1 MVSWSSL
8 WLKLKYCCYVSKLS
22 QFISNSILQVIT
34 NHQSVT
40 ECLSFGLAAVC
51 CDPEK
56 CSARWFPLRAWAW
69 THAICLCSQQLK
81 PAAFQSQFDAA
92 GSNLGPYKREGDS
105 TIFYLRPNETHA
117 RPMSPS
123 SLRALSPEWAAGGAI
138 NSAFKASSL
147 GRGEEGT
154 IQGYHIKS
162 LYKLNFCFFSWDEVQ
177 PTTLHTILAAC
188 ILCYYCCACYYC
200 GQGGDIEWSFLV
212 PLSSML
218 YLWRQDLDFS
228 NKTRDRER
236 ERYGPLHDRANHH
249 DLVPTL
255 ARVPFYSKFRDFE
268 YDGWIIS
275 A

>member
-1 MVSWSSL
+1 MSLLWSCSGLLRPRKMQCPLVSPPSL
-8 WLKLKYCCYVSKLS
+8 SLNTRNLPLLPAIKTSRIPIAIWCCRL
-22 QFISNSILQVIT
+22 
-34 NHQSVT
+34 H
-40 ECLSFGLAAVC
+40 
-51 CDPEK
+51 
-56 CSARWFPLRAWAW
+56 
-69 THAICLCSQQLK
+69 
-81 PAAFQSQFDAA
+81 
-92 GSNLGPYKREGDS
+92 LGPYKREGDS

-154 IQGYHIKS
+154 TQEYHIKS

-249 DLVPTL
+249 SLEPTL
-255 ARVPFYSKFRDFE
+255 ARVPFYSKFRNFE
-268 YDGWIIS
+268 ILNTTDE
-275 A
+275 